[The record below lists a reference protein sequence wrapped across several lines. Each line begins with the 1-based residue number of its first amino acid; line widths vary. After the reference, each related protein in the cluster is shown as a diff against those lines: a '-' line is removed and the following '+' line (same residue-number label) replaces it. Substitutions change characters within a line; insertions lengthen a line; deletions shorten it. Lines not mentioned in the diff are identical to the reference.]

1 MAKVIIVE
9 DDEALC
15 DTIEEWLKLE
25 HHLSEVIHDGT
36 QALESLKT
44 FEYDLIILDLLLPGL
59 HGIELCKQFRSHGGT
74 TPILILTAK
83 DAINERAEGLDAGAD
98 DYLTKPFHPQELLA
112 RVRAL
117 LRRPSGYLG
126 NVMTIGKYVIDP
138 NTHRVTKSG
147 EHVALQPM
155 EFALL
160 EFFVRHPNQVFS
172 TEALL
177 QRVWETDADVSLD
190 AIYTCIRRLRQ
201 KLQINGEPSLI
212 RTVHGVGY
220 RLEAQ

>member
-1 MAKVIIVE
+1 MAKVLVVE

-25 HHLSEVIHDGT
+25 HHMAELMHNGAE
-36 QALESLKT
+36 ALESLKA

-59 HGIELCKQFRSHGGT
+59 HGIELCRRFRGSGGT

-83 DAINERAEGLDAGAD
+83 DAIGERAEGLDAGDD

-117 LRRPSGYLG
+117 LRRPTGYLG
-126 NVMTIGKYVIDP
+126 NVMQLGKYVIDP
-138 NTHRVTKSG
+138 NNHRVTKNG
-147 EHVALQPM
+147 EHIALQPM

-160 EFFVRHPNQVFS
+160 EFFARHPNQIFS

-201 KLQINGEPSLI
+201 KLQIDGEPSLI

-220 RLEAQ
+220 RLETT

>member
-1 MAKVIIVE
+1 MAKVLVVE

-25 HHLSEVIHDGT
+25 HHMAEISHNGAE
-36 QALESLKT
+36 ALENLKA

-59 HGIELCKQFRSHGGT
+59 HGIELCRKFRATGGT
-74 TPILILTAK
+74 TPVLILTAK

-117 LRRPSGYLG
+117 LRRPTGYLG
-126 NVMTIGKYVIDP
+126 NVMQLGKYVIDP
-138 NTHRVTKSG
+138 NNHRVTKNG
-147 EHVALQPM
+147 ENIALQPM

-160 EFFVRHPNQVFS
+160 EFFARHPNQIFS

-201 KLQINGEPSLI
+201 KLQIEGEPSLI

-220 RLEAQ
+220 RLEPS